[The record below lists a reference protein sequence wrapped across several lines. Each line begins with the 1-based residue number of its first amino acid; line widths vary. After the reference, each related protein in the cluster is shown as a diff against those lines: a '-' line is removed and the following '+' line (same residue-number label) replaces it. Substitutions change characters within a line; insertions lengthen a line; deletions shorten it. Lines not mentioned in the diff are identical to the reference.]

1 MSGLFTLDD
10 VAFAYGRRPVL
21 AGLSLSLEPGRV
33 TALLGPNGSGKS
45 TLLKLLLGILRPGR
59 GRVCFKGREL
69 GAYSRKAL
77 ARQVAYLPQNHRAV
91 FAFSVLDVVLLGR
104 LPHVGF
110 CVPFGR
116 RDRNLALES
125 LEQLG
130 IARLAGVPYT
140 EISGGEQQLTLLARA
155 LAQGAEVFV
164 MDEPE
169 SALDYGN
176 QVRLL
181 ERVSV
186 LAESGRTFLFSTH
199 SPDHALRVA
208 HRAVLLRG
216 GAVLGD
222 GVPAEVINGDSLA
235 GLYDVE
241 ARLEAFEDGTRV
253 CLPRLRGRLS
263 CKAD

>member
-1 MSGLFTLDD
+1 MSGLFTLAD

-21 AGLSLSLEPGRV
+21 AGLNLSLEAGQV

-45 TLLKLLLGILRPGR
+45 TLLRLMLGILRPSR
-59 GRVCFKGREL
+59 GRVLFRGRDLAE
-69 GAYSRKAL
+69 YPPKAL

-91 FAFSVLDVVLLGR
+91 FAYTVLDVVLLGR
-104 LPHVGF
+104 LPHLGF
-110 CVPFGR
+110 CASFGR
-116 RDRNLALES
+116 RDRDLARES

-130 IARLAGVPYT
+130 IARLARVPYT

-155 LAQGAEVFV
+155 LTQGAEVFV

-181 ERVSV
+181 MRVSD
-186 LAESGRTFLFSTH
+186 LAAKGRTFLFSTH

-208 HRAVLLRG
+208 HRAVLLRDG
-216 GAVLGD
+216 VVLGD
-222 GVPAEVINGDSLA
+222 GIPAEVIDQISLEK
-235 GLYDVE
+235 LYDVE
-241 ARLEAFEDGTRV
+241 ARLAAFEDGSLV
-253 CLPRLRGRLS
+253 CLPRLQSRL
-263 CKAD
+263 